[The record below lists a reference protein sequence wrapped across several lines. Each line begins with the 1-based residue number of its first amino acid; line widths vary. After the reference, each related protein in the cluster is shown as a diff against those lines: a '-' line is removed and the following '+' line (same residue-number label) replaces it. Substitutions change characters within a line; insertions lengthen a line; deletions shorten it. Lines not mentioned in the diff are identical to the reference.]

1 MLERLERILPPLI
14 IVGIIAQVAS
24 LGIQIAQYVNPP
36 RVQSLP
42 APAAQTKV
50 QSK

>member
-1 MLERLERILPPLI
+1 MLERLERILPPLV
-14 IVGIIAQVAS
+14 IVGIIAEVAS

-36 RVQSLP
+36 QVQCLP
-42 APAAQTKV
+42 APTVQTEV